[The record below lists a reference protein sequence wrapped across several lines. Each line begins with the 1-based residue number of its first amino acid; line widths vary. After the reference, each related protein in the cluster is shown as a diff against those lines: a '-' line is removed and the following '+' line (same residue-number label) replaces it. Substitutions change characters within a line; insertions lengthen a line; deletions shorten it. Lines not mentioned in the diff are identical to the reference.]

1 MSVVEINGLTKD
13 YGNDKGIFDVSFKIE
28 KGEVFGFLGPNGAG
42 KTTTKMCIRDRV
54 GLSINTLNFYPKTQY
69 MNNC

>member
-1 MSVVEINGLTKD
+1 MHKAIKKNITEYNEILKQKILKLVGLF
-13 YGNDKGIFDVSFKIE
+13 GLDVKYN
-28 KGEVFGFLGPNGAG
+28 L
-42 KTTTKMCIRDRV
+42 V

>member
-42 KTTTKMCIRDRV
+42 KTCCYNQI
-54 GLSINTLNFYPKTQY
+54 IA
-69 MNNC
+69 